1 MSSAVTM
8 INSILTYPTPLLMA
22 NCAPTKEPITILAAI
37 INPYTKSTW
46 PKIIKRT
53 NAPRLDAKFNTLAL
67 PAALKKSKPNI
78 SNTNNIKE
86 PVPPPKKP
94 S

>member
-37 INPYTKSTW
+37 INPYTKST
-46 PKIIKRT
+46 
-53 NAPRLDAKFNTLAL
+53 
-67 PAALKKSKPNI
+67 
-78 SNTNNIKE
+78 
-86 PVPPPKKP
+86 
-94 S
+94 